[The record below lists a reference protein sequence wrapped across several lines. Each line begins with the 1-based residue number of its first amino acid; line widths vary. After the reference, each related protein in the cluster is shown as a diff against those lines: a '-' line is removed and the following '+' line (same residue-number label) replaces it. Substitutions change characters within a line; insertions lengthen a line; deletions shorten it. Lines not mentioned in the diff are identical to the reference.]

1 MSIFLPTVLEF
12 SVLALIVFGFLNEEK
27 VAQFERRMVR
37 AIKRRGLKLI
47 IGGGKG
53 RTKKRCV

>member
-47 IGGGKG
+47 TGGGKG
-53 RTKKRCV
+53 TTKKRCV